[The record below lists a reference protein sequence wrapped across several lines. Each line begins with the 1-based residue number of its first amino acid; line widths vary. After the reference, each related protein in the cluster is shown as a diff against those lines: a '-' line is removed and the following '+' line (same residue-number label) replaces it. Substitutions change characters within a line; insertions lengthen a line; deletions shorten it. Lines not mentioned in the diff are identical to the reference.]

1 MGRGWKR
8 IALDADTAPVPYS
21 TAVFQGAETNRQ
33 GEVVPGRQRQC
44 GQNADLDSFDRHA
57 DLEVPADE
65 VQLWRVAFQ
74 SGRAR
79 APATVHL
86 QGLVGVAQQSAGGTA
101 CCKATGRTVTHAAD
115 VVVMSLDSRRN
126 PSIHLSLKHSTYTIT
141 TWTAGCRTHRNPYRA
156 ASRTNLPLSAEKM
169 PVSSEINSADS
180 PKTPSWTR
188 VIGHGE
194 YAKLPHGITLLKTA
208 YMLF

>member
-1 MGRGWKR
+1 M
-8 IALDADTAPVPYS
+8 I
-21 TAVFQGAETNRQ
+21 
-33 GEVVPGRQRQC
+33 
-44 GQNADLDSFDRHA
+44 
-57 DLEVPADE
+57 
-65 VQLWRVAFQ
+65 AFQ

-79 APATVHL
+79 APTTVHL

-188 VIGHGE
+188 VRITTKVPAGKFGYDLVCGSFHNSRGIWIE
-194 YAKLPHGITLLKTA
+194 VFPVWRRLGAGQLSPPRQLLTAGNQARPDGKREIHPDPLQQHDRAIAKA
-208 YMLF
+208 D